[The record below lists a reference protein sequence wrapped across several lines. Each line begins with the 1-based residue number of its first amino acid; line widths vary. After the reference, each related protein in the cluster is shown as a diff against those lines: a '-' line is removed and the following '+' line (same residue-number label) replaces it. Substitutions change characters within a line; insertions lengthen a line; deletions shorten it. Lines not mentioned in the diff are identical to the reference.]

1 MNMVAPQKLSQ
12 EIENDLKAFCKK
24 HSLNEQQYRHLCDI
38 ADKAYLLAEHVAQ
51 AEIKK
56 LTQNQTGVRV

>member
-1 MNMVAPQKLSQ
+1 MSMAIPQKLSQ

-24 HSLNEQQYRHLCDI
+24 HSLNNQQYHRLCDI

-51 AEIKK
+51 AEISQLKGNK
-56 LTQNQTGVRV
+56 SD

>member
-1 MNMVAPQKLSQ
+1 MNMAVPQKLSQ
-12 EIENDLKAFCKK
+12 EIENDLKAFCKQ
-24 HSLNEQQYRHLCDI
+24 HSLNKQQYHRLCDI

-56 LTQNQTGVRV
+56 LTQN